1 MFFLSIVIFLGNFYL
16 TLTHDYKSLLDA
28 SVDIITSS
36 FTPKASTINFIIAL
50 ENDTKREKDILINDM
65 ISRCDCVVFLE
76 DVEALHPRRRLYS
89 VLVVDNFKSF
99 LRLFY
104 KVSADTF
111 VIDGFY
117 LMIFV
122 DGFIE
127 ELSEVSKLL
136 WNIFIFNVN
145 FLIAA
150 DDSDDV
156 NLWTFL
162 PFTSCES
169 DTCHKK
175 CGDTSP
181 IIINKFI
188 NGSFSSKDLYP
199 EKISNLHRCP
209 VKIVTFNAPP
219 MMMIHYS
226 SENRSV
232 WKLSGVDGE
241 MMNLLSEV
249 MNFTMDLFHISD
261 NIR

>member
-1 MFFLSIVIFLGNFYL
+1 MFFLVIAIVLGNCGL
-16 TLTHDYKSLLDA
+16 TSTEDYKNLLDA
-28 SVDIITSS
+28 SVNVITSS
-36 FTPKASTINFIIAL
+36 FTPKTSTVNFIIAL
-50 ENDTKREKDILINDM
+50 ENDTKREKDVLINDM

-89 VLVVDNFKSF
+89 VLIVDNFKSF
-99 LRLFY
+99 LRLFH
-104 KVSADTF
+104 KISADTF

-117 LMIFV
+117 LMILV
-122 DGFIE
+122 DGLIE
-127 ELSEVSKLL
+127 ELSEISKLL

-150 DDSDDV
+150 DDGNEV

-162 PFTSCES
+162 PFTSCKS
-169 DTCHKK
+169 DTCYEK

-188 NGSFSSKDLYP
+188 NGSFSSDDLYP

-209 VKIVTFNAPP
+209 VKIVTFNAAP
-219 MMMIHYS
+219 MMMIHYP
-226 SENRSV
+226 SENKSI
-232 WKLSGVDGE
+232 WQLAGVDGE
-241 MMNLLSEV
+241 MITLLSEV
-249 MNFTMDLFHISD
+249 MNFTIDLFHISD